1 MLLFEPLL
9 TTGHI
14 QGALIVLLVPVV
26 TTTIDYI
33 LQSLFEK
40 KAFEPIW
47 SGAKRKYKSWK
58 TKRNKITADYEFS
71 VYLKKDLPADAPRET
86 AAEILNSIS
95 ERSNGDF
102 YVIDK
107 KWSDDGN
114 ELDIRVRYKDKKDP
128 YEMTLNFI
136 PGGSERGPFDT
147 VHDHSIASIGVNI
160 TFRFEFGKLR
170 SSMIDLMLF
179 ARFLQASISDE
190 LKMRSIT
197 NGRFIVSP
205 IENDLTLD
213 EWIKKEQFDV
223 SLLLESEEGRSS
235 VEFHRDKAI
244 ISSPHTDVDDATVEY
259 IRATLLNYY
268 L

>member
-1 MLLFEPLL
+1 MPLL
-9 TTGHI
+9 ESLLSADHI
-14 QGALIVLLVPVV
+14 QGALVVLIIPVV
-26 TTTIDYI
+26 TTTVDYI

-47 SGAKRKYKSWK
+47 SGVKRKCKSWR

-71 VYLKKDLPADAPRET
+71 IYLDTDLPADAPRET
-86 AAEILNSIS
+86 AATILNSVD
-95 ERSNGDF
+95 ERSDGDF
-102 YVIDK
+102 QIVEQ

-114 ELDIRVRYKDKKDP
+114 EMDVKVRYKDEKDP
-128 YEMTLNFI
+128 YELTLNFI
-136 PGGSERGPFDT
+136 PGGSEGSPFDT
-147 VHDHSIASIGVNI
+147 EYDSSIGSIGVNI

-170 SSMIDLMLF
+170 NSIIDLMLF
-179 ARFLQASISDE
+179 ARFLRNSVTDKLE
-190 LKMRSIT
+190 VRSVT
-197 NGRFIVSP
+197 DGRFIVSP

-223 SLLLESEEGRSS
+223 SLLLESEDGRSA

>member
-1 MLLFEPLL
+1 MPLPESLLSAD
-9 TTGHI
+9 HI
-14 QGALIVLLVPVV
+14 QGAIAVLLIPVV

-47 SGAKRKYKSWK
+47 SGVKRKYKSWR

-71 VYLKKDLPADAPRET
+71 IYLDTDLPADAPRET
-86 AAEILNSIS
+86 AATVLNSVD
-95 ERSNGDF
+95 ERSDGNF
-102 YVIDK
+102 QIIEQ

-114 ELDIRVRYKDKKDP
+114 ELDVKVRYKDKKDP
-128 YEMTLNFI
+128 YELTLNFI
-136 PGGSERGPFDT
+136 PSGSGGSPFDAEY
-147 VHDHSIASIGVNI
+147 DPSIGSIGVNI

-170 SSMIDLMLF
+170 NSIIDLMLF
-179 ARFLQASISDE
+179 ARFLRDSITNKLE
-190 LKMRSIT
+190 VRSIT
-197 NGRFIVSP
+197 DGRFIVSP
-205 IENDLTLD
+205 IENNLTLD
-213 EWIKKEQFDV
+213 EWIKKEKFDV
-223 SLLLESEEGRSS
+223 SLLLESEDGRSA